1 MCIRDSNK
9 TAVIFEDQIMVSEV
23 SEESTFWMIWLKD
36 DELASAVTDCIY
48 TGQLKLSA

>member
-1 MCIRDSNK
+1 
-9 TAVIFEDQIMVSEV
+9 MVSEV

-36 DELASAVTDCIY
+36 DELATAVTDCIY